1 MFLDHLRP
9 AVALVT
15 LCLIFVQ
22 GSAHQAQQLPSTP
35 PVAQASLARTA
46 PVLNGRVLDDPARQ
60 DVSALVEF
68 WQTAPDAGQPS
79 SERTEVRIVYTE
91 SAIYFGVVLLDRDPS
106 GLTTSDSATRRST
119 TPTAFAS
126 SSTRIETGRTGSSSR
141 RPHRGSSTTAS

>member
-35 PVAQASLARTA
+35 PVARE
-46 PVLNGRVLDDPARQ
+46 
-60 DVSALVEF
+60 VSALVEF

>member
-22 GSAHQAQQLPSTP
+22 GRAHQAQQLPSAP

-46 PVLNGRVLDDPARQ
+46 PVLDGRVLDESAWRQ
-60 DVSALVEF
+60 DVPALVEF

-106 GLTTSDSATRRST
+106 GLTTSDRGVEALI
-119 TPTAFAS
+119 AK
-126 SSTRIETGRTGSSSR
+126 IGRMLDALR
-141 RPHRGSSTTAS
+141 